1 MRLGSRGKLR
11 LIASLAGQ
19 LAESREREGILRERL
34 DWYAAALNRDPFP
47 ALRLVPDQP
56 ARRSPSAARI
66 S

>member
-1 MRLGSRGKLR
+1 MRLGRYGKLR
-11 LIASLAGQ
+11 LIGALAAD
-19 LAESREREGILRERL
+19 LAASREREGILRERL
-34 DWYAAALNRDPFP
+34 AWFEAALYSDVRP